1 MTILNAKKA
10 VLVNKNMFERLFK
23 FKSYKAAEAVE
34 IPVPIYKDTC
44 PIAEKVLWTDAK
56 LVRSEISL
64 FELLR

>member
-1 MTILNAKKA
+1 
-10 VLVNKNMFERLFK
+10 MFERLFK